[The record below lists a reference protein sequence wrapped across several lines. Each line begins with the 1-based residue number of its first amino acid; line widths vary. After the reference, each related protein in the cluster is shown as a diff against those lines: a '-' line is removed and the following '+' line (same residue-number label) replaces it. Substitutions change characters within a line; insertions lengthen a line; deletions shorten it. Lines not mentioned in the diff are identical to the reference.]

1 MGTFERPSAGGSCTF
16 KPVVPE
22 ASLWPIGCPE
32 VAGTERS
39 KPTPIAAVRGGM
51 PAMDR
56 NSGIQGPR
64 VRDQFEARLLTVPMM
79 Q

>member
-32 VAGTERS
+32 VAE
-39 KPTPIAAVRGGM
+39 
-51 PAMDR
+51 
-56 NSGIQGPR
+56 SGCSGRRIRRHFADVQAH
-64 VRDQFEARLLTVPMM
+64 VL
-79 Q
+79 